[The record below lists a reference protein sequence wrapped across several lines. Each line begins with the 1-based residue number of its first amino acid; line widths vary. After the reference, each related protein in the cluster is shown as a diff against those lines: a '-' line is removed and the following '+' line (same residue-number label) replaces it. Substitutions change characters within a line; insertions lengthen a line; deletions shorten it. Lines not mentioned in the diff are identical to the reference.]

1 MTMRDDKP
9 DVNWDALERR
19 IVAAARFRLAD
30 RAARA
35 GLAAGWRV
43 PASRWARIAIPAALA
58 ASLALAA
65 GLAFGP
71 AEDRELVLEDV
82 MAVAASQDL
91 PADPLALA
99 DQAAFLS
106 TLLGPEE

>member
-9 DVNWDALERR
+9 DVNWDALEQR

-35 GLAAGWRV
+35 AVPAGWRA

-71 AEDRELVLEDV
+71 AADRDLVLEDV

-91 PADPLALA
+91 PADPLAGA

-106 TLLGPEE
+106 TLLDPEE

>member
-1 MTMRDDKP
+1 MRDDKP

-35 GLAAGWRV
+35 AVPAGWRA

-71 AEDRELVLEDV
+71 AAADRDLVLEDV

-91 PADPLALA
+91 PADPLAVA

-106 TLLGPEE
+106 TLLDPEE

>member
-1 MTMRDDKP
+1 MRDDKP
-9 DVNWDALERR
+9 EVDWEALERR

-35 GLAAGWRV
+35 GWRT
-43 PASRWARIAIPAALA
+43 PASRWARIAIPAGLA

-71 AEDRELVLEDV
+71 GGSTSEDLVIEDV
-82 MAVAASQDL
+82 MAVAASEDL
-91 PADPLALA
+91 PADPLAVT
-99 DQAAFLS
+99 DQAAFLA
-106 TLLGPEE
+106 TLLDPGE

>member
-9 DVNWDALERR
+9 DVDWNALERR
-19 IVAAARFRLAD
+19 IVSSARVRLAS

-35 GLAAGWRV
+35 GWRA

-65 GLAFGP
+65 GLAFGARP
-71 AEDRELVLEDV
+71 DDGAGLGIEDV
-82 MAVAASQDL
+82 MAVAASEGL
-91 PADPLALA
+91 PADLLAVS
-99 DQAAFLS
+99 DREAFVA
-106 TLLGPEE
+106 TLLDSGE

>member
-1 MTMRDDKP
+1 MRDDKP

-30 RAARA
+30 RVARA
-35 GLAAGWRV
+35 GWRT

-71 AEDRELVLEDV
+71 AADRELVLEDV